1 MKKDMT
7 SSMNPTTKR
16 KNQRIEKIISIAIVM
31 SLLTQL
37 LSPKILVCLFISDL
51 IMLFILVLYPNRKNQ
66 AFYQNVLLTV
76 VGTWSGILMMKFI
89 MGRRMRLLT
98 QAEICFLCI
107 MLAETCLILRHCTKK
122 QTAKE
127 EEKKLYPE
135 READLQRIAF
145 LTTPIFTRLMS
156 TEQYGQVTMYNSWL
170 EIFTIFATLNL
181 FYGVYNNALT
191 KYSEDKEQVT
201 SSMLGLCTTITLCVF
216 VLYLCFQGWINK
228 LTGMSTLMTC
238 ILFGEVLFI
247 PAFRFWSA
255 KQRFEY
261 KYKALVFASLVISIL
276 TPLLGVP
283 AVLLSTEKGYAKI
296 LTGVFSQVLVA
307 VILYVLIFKNGRKFY
322 HKNYWKYALAFNLPL
337 IPHYLSST
345 VLNQCDRVMIDNMC
359 GTDKAGIYGLAYTIG
374 ALAIIFN
381 EAIMNSFT
389 PWTYQHLKA
398 EKYEEVKDVSRYLV
412 VFIAIIS
419 LGIVLVAPEIVW
431 ILGGEKY
438 AEGAWIIAPIAAS
451 IFFRFLYGL
460 YGNIEFYYE
469 ENYFIMVASMIC
481 AVLNII
487 LNYVFIK
494 QYGYLAAGFTTLACY
509 AFYSI

>member
-1 MKKDMT
+1 MQINLLEKY
-7 SSMNPTTKR
+7 KR
-16 KNQRIEKIISIAIVM
+16 IPVVAKASIWFVFC
-31 SLLTQL
+31 S
-37 LSPKILVCLFISDL
+37 
-51 IMLFILVLYPNRKNQ
+51 VLQK
-66 AFYQNVLLTV
+66 
-76 VGTWSGILMMKFI
+76 G
-89 MGRRMRLLT
+89 
-98 QAEICFLCI
+98 
-107 MLAETCLILRHCTKK
+107 
-122 QTAKE
+122 
-127 EEKKLYPE
+127 
-135 READLQRIAF
+135 IAF

-509 AFYSI
+509 AFYSISHYVFSTKVLKKHTSLRTLYDNKFIFTVGLVLSTLCIFAMKLFSRVIIRYSIIVLIIVSCIIFRNKIIEIVRKTRKH

>member
-1 MKKDMT
+1 MHLIQRYKRIPVAAKA
-7 SSMNPTTKR
+7 SIWFVFCSM
-16 KNQRIEKIISIAIVM
+16 
-31 SLLTQL
+31 
-37 LSPKILVCLFISDL
+37 
-51 IMLFILVLYPNRKNQ
+51 
-66 AFYQNVLLTV
+66 
-76 VGTWSGILMMKFI
+76 
-89 MGRRMRLLT
+89 
-98 QAEICFLCI
+98 
-107 MLAETCLILRHCTKK
+107 
-122 QTAKE
+122 
-127 EEKKLYPE
+127 
-135 READLQRIAF
+135 LQKGIAF
-145 LTTPIFTRLMS
+145 ITTPIFTRLMS

-216 VLYLCFQGWINK
+216 LFYLCFQGWVNR
-228 LTGMSTLMTC
+228 LTGMNTLMTC

-261 KYKALVFASLVISIL
+261 KYKALVAASLVISIL

-283 AVLLSTEKGYAKI
+283 AVLFSTEKGYAKI

-307 VILYVLIFKNGRKFY
+307 AILYILIFKSGHKFY

-374 ALAIIFN
+374 AIAIIFN

-398 EKYEEVKDVSRYLV
+398 GKYEEIKDVSRYLV

-419 LGIVLVAPEIVW
+419 LGIVLIAPEIVW
-431 ILGGEKY
+431 VLGGERY

-451 IFFRFLYGL
+451 IFFRFLYSM

-481 AVLNII
+481 AVLNIV
-487 LNYVFIK
+487 LNYIFIK
-494 QYGYLAAGFTTLACY
+494 QYGYLAAGFTTLVCY
-509 AFYSI
+509 AFYSISHFIFSSKVLKKHTSLKVLYDNKFVFIVGLVLSVLCVFLMRLYDYKIVRFVIILCTVIVCILFRNTIIGSIKKIRERK